1 MSTIGSLFSG
11 IGGLELGLEW
21 AGLGRVAWQVEKDA
35 YCRQVLARHWPD
47 AARHEDVRAVGAHNL
62 SRVDVLCG
70 GFPCQDISIAGKG
83 VGLSGARS
91 GLWSEYARLVRELR
105 PRIVVVENVAA
116 LVVRGLDRVLCDL
129 AACGYDAIWFP
140 LRASDVGAPHLRE
153 RLFIVAYPHRM
164 WELQPQRGIEEIGR
178 RISDGGETLGDADG
192 QRSIDEQQCPTQ
204 SAETALQGRGSG
216 NGSKQR
222 ATAQSRVGGG
232 AYGFSR
238 GLDGPWPAAQGE
250 TQAAWEPPRVAKSES
265 GRIKRLA
272 ALGNAVVPQV
282 AYAVGLIAREI
293 VRANCGT
300 AARAVA

>member
-1 MSTIGSLFSG
+1 MSTADKSSRSTGPTLFDTKTSEPSEHTISPESTCSVGDSPARTSRSLAKELASRVLAAVSGVSTRGSWASYDPASFSLRTSQRSLFVDSTECSVTLPRLGTMRCGLLYGLPTLALRTCESG
-11 IGGLELGLEW
+11 CLSWPTPTVFGNHNRKGASVNSGDGLSTATKRWETPT
-21 AGLGRVAWQVEKDA
+21 VN
-35 YCRQVLARHWPD
+35 
-47 AARHEDVRAVGAHNL
+47 GASTN
-62 SRVDVLCG
+62 SSAPPSQRKRRC
-70 GFPCQDISIAGKG
+70 KG
-83 VGLSGARS
+83 VA
-91 GLWSEYARLVRELR
+91 
-105 PRIVVVENVAA
+105 VE
-116 LVVRGLDRVLCDL
+116 
-129 AACGYDAIWFP
+129 
-140 LRASDVGAPHLRE
+140 
-153 RLFIVAYPHRM
+153 
-164 WELQPQRGIEEIGR
+164 
-178 RISDGGETLGDADG
+178 
-192 QRSIDEQQCPTQ
+192 
-204 SAETALQGRGSG
+204 